1 MQGDTKVNAII
12 IIDRHKQQRGRERE
26 SVCLSRSLV
35 TPAQEVPNHTG
46 RERESEGY
54 SKGLYIM
61 VNNYFLNRQVNN
73 KGPSNT
79 AHMSF
84 DITKH
89 NTHSFIHTDRH
100 VDTCKYKETG

>member
-1 MQGDTKVNAII
+1 
-12 IIDRHKQQRGRERE
+12 
-26 SVCLSRSLV
+26 
-35 TPAQEVPNHTG
+35 
-46 RERESEGY
+46 
-54 SKGLYIM
+54 M